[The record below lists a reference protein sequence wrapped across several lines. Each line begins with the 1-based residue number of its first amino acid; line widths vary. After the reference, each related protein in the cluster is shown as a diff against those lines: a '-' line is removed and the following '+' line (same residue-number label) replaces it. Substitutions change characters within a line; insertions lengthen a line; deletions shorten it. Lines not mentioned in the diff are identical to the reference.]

1 MQAGMQQVV
10 IRQMMIVCLQA
21 SSKYMRAVCQSA
33 FEEDACLDEG
43 VVDAGAVGHEE
54 AGAGG
59 ELMEH
64 EELHL
69 RAHFAVVAL
78 LGLLHAVLVVRHLLL
93 VRERH
98 PIHPLRTQPSPI
110 RQVETGPKQRSRW
123 FAIMAVSL
131 TGGSSVGPQGD
142 RVAL

>member
-1 MQAGMQQVV
+1 MQAGMQHYK
-10 IRQMMIVCLQA
+10 MTVCLQA
-21 SSKYMRAVCQSA
+21 NSKYMRAVCQSA

-43 VVDAGAVGHEE
+43 VVNAGAVGHEE

-59 ELMEH
+59 ELVEH

-78 LGLLHAVLVVRHLLL
+78 LGLLHAVLVVRHLFL

-98 PIHPLRTQPSPI
+98 PIHPLRTPPI
-110 RQVETGPKQRSRW
+110 SHQTGRDGPK
-123 FAIMAVSL
+123 IEE
-131 TGGSSVGPQGD
+131 
-142 RVAL
+142 